1 MPIDILWTEPTSGE
15 GPGGQAATLLLA
27 HGAGGAMDS
36 AWMNEMAGLVAS
48 RGIRV
53 ARFEFAY
60 MAGRRTGSRGAPP
73 KAERALDEYRAVVE
87 QVVAQQVVG
96 QNLFIGG
103 KSYGGRVASMVAD
116 ELLDARRIRGL
127 VCLGYPFHP
136 PGKPLQLRTAH
147 LTGIRAP
154 TLICQGERDPFG
166 GPGEVAGYGLSAAV
180 ELLWFVDAD
189 HELRPRKGVTG
200 LTQRDH
206 LTSAAEAI
214 AGFVQAR

>member
-1 MPIDILWTEPTSGE
+1 MSVELLWDSGE
-15 GPGGQAATLLLA
+15 EPIGTLLLA
-27 HGAGGAMDS
+27 HGAGAPMDS
-36 AWMNEMAGLVAS
+36 GWMNEMAALVAG

-60 MAGRRTGSRGAPP
+60 MAGRRTGSRAAPP
-73 KAERALDEYRAVVE
+73 RAERALDEYRAVVE
-87 QVVAQQVVG
+87 QVG
-96 QNLFIGG
+96 RKNLFIGG

-116 ELLDARRIRGL
+116 ELLDAGRIRGL

-136 PGKPLQLRTAH
+136 PGRPEQLRTAH
-147 LTGIRAP
+147 LTGIRTP

-166 GPGEVAGYGLSAAV
+166 GPEDVAGYDLSPAIHV
-180 ELLWFVDAD
+180 RWFEDAD

-206 LTSAAEAI
+206 LMTAALAI
-214 AGFVQAR
+214 ETLCKENLT